1 MYTLNNLGSVGAL
14 EYMQHMNDPLEGAGG
29 LRCATFDAEDT
40 KGNYGWSSQPTAL
53 VVVLATCI
61 AASFNWFIISSFHSN
76 FLLKNGFV
84 L

>member
-1 MYTLNNLGSVGAL
+1 MG
-14 EYMQHMNDPLEGAGG
+14 
-29 LRCATFDAEDT
+29 
-40 KGNYGWSSQPTAL
+40 GWSSQPTAL